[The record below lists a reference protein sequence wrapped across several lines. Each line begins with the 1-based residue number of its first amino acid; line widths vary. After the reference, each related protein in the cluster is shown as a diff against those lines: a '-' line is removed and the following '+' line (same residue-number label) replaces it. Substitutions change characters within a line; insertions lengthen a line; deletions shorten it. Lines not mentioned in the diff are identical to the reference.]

1 MISETE
7 STKQMNTIITFFKD
21 SFNSIKRNSVMSVA
35 SVFSVVCSLVIVGV
49 ILMLTLNV
57 NYITENIENNLEVKV
72 YLEDFATDAQKDSI
86 ELGLYSNENV
96 VSVRYESKSQ
106 ALNNFK
112 NTLAS
117 SSYLLD
123 GYSDENSPIPDSF
136 IVKVAAADKLSDV
149 AAFALGYDGV
159 KDAVYGKETIETL
172 IKFNKFMNG
181 LSVIALIVMSVIAI
195 MIIYNTI
202 KLTVY
207 SRSNDIIIM
216 RYIGAT
222 NFYISSPF
230 VIEGAVLGIIGAVVS
245 LLLMANIY
253 YVLLG
258 AMGTSLSILPLGGSL
273 APASMIMTRLS
284 VVFVVYGILLG
295 AVGSMFSVKKYLKF

>member
-1 MISETE
+1 
-7 STKQMNTIITFFKD
+7 
-21 SFNSIKRNSVMSVA
+21 
-35 SVFSVVCSLVIVGV
+35 
-49 ILMLTLNV
+49 
-57 NYITENIENNLEVKV
+57 
-72 YLEDFATDAQKDSI
+72 
-86 ELGLYSNENV
+86 
-96 VSVRYESKSQ
+96 
-106 ALNNFK
+106 
-112 NTLAS
+112 
-117 SSYLLD
+117 
-123 GYSDENSPIPDSF
+123 
-136 IVKVAAADKLSDV
+136 
-149 AAFALGYDGV
+149 
-159 KDAVYGKETIETL
+159 
-172 IKFNKFMNG
+172 MNG